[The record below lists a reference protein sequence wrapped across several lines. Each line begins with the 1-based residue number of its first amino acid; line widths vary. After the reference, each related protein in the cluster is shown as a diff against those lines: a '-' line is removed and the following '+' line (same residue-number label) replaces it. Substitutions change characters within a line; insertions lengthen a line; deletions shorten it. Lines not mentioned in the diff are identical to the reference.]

1 MLSAPTST
9 PARAASSPAPLF
21 RAGSLT
27 YTQSGLVRL
36 FSWLLGAEVVFT
48 LIDMLE
54 PKVLPVLL
62 HAHGATDKQIGIIIG
77 SINAVLQL
85 LIMPP
90 IGYYSDRL
98 RTPWGRR
105 IPLLFWVTPFVTLF
119 LALTPFAPEITRWL
133 MSFSAIASGVQ
144 QFSVPPVV
152 LCFGVLVFL
161 YRTVQTVTNTAF
173 FGLLRDVVP
182 VTHMGRFLALF
193 RVVGAG
199 ATFTITYWLLG
210 HADTQSKPIFIGVA
224 ALNLVGF
231 LLICRFVREG
241 EYPPVVERTLQ
252 IQNAKALQRFLR
264 ATRVFVAESYTHP
277 VYLWLYAVRVCLY
290 GALLGL
296 SGFVIFFPREELGL
310 SLADVGKLLSWPSL
324 AWLFIAYPVGK
335 LIDRAGSMRVLS
347 SGLVAITLGYAGT
360 FLFVVGAKTFFVFS
374 MITGVSFWIV
384 MLAQLKVTQEI
395 FHPQRY
401 SQLAGANTIVQS
413 LIIAALI
420 SPLAGWALDALKG
433 WRHTLDFPGIG
444 PVVFGPY
451 RLVNLMLGALYGLGL
466 LSFYKMKQH
475 WTKLGGPDQYEAPL

>member
-1 MLSAPTST
+1 MISAQTPT
-9 PARAASSPAPLF
+9 PARTPASSTPLY
-21 RAGSLT
+21 RAGSLA
-27 YTQSGLVRL
+27 YTKAGLVKV
-36 FSWLLGAEVVFT
+36 FTWLLAAEVVFT

-54 PKVLPVLL
+54 PKILPVLL
-62 HAHGATDKQIGIIIG
+62 QAHGATDRQIGIIIG
-77 SINAVLQL
+77 SINAALQL

-98 RTPWGRR
+98 RTRWGRR

-119 LALTPFAPEITRWL
+119 LALTPFAPEITAWL
-133 MSFSAIASGVQ
+133 MRIPWIAHAFG
-144 QFSVPPVV
+144 QFSIAPVV
-152 LCFGVLVFL
+152 LCFGLLVFL

-199 ATFTITYWLLG
+199 GTFIITYWLLG

-241 EYPPVVERTLQ
+241 DYPPVVE
-252 IQNAKALQRFLR
+252 KALRDPRAGVGRRFFR
-264 ATRVFVAESYTHP
+264 ATRVFIAESYSHP
-277 VYLWLYAVRVCLY
+277 IYIWLYLLRVCLY

-296 SGFVIFFPREELGL
+296 SGFVIFFPRDELGL
-310 SLADVGKLLSWPSL
+310 SLVEVGKLLSWPSL
-324 AWLFIAYPVGK
+324 AWLFVAYPVGR
-335 LIDRAGSMRVLS
+335 LIDRTGAMRVLWHS
-347 SGLVAITLGYAGT
+347 LLVITLGYVAT
-360 FLFVVGAKTFFVFS
+360 FLFVVGPKTFFLSSLV
-374 MITGVSFWIV
+374 TGVAFWIV
-384 MLAQLKVTQEI
+384 MLAQLKLTQEI

-401 SQLAGANTIVQS
+401 SQLAGAGTIVQS
-413 LIIAALI
+413 LLIAVFI

-433 WRHTLDFPGIG
+433 WRYTAEFPGIG
-444 PVVFGPY
+444 PVIFGPY

-466 LSFYKMKQH
+466 LSLFKIRQH
-475 WTKLGGPDQYEAPL
+475 WKRLGGPENYEAPL